1 MKKNFL
7 FSTLAA
13 CGLLFAACGQED
25 ILSDQEANKVVSIN
39 VAVPGATTRAMPDVA
54 DKTRRCIMQVVDAE
68 GVAIGGENMR
78 QTVAVTG
85 DNISF
90 TFAEPEGE
98 YKVVFWADYVG
109 NDINSDAIYNTE
121 KLPTI
126 SYKGNK
132 NNMFTAA
139 GDAFCGIV
147 EKGETSAT
155 LKRPFNKVNIGT
167 ENKEVFKEYTHI
179 AIGNV
184 SVPDA
189 YNILTKTCG
198 DTPKGVRLEK
208 TAMTD
213 AANGEWV
220 SLYVFAPVTSSS
232 VELDFPITL
241 SKGAETAEGDLTFN
255 AKATNMPSDA
265 NNLANMNINK
275 TPAKEITVK
284 VEIDSEFT
292 KPADPN
298 ALAIGDL
305 INAAGEKVTEA
316 TDAVAVVYALP
327 GEGITD
333 KSTYG
338 EGKTVKAYAIALNH
352 VGKGRKTAGDL
363 SSFQLAVT
371 AEEFSG
377 YAFTA
382 ALKEK
387 NITAEQSALL
397 GGFIANDG
405 VIELTGQNLSSWYIP
420 SKTQLE
426 IALAHDNATLKA
438 NLKAGHTTNYY
449 VASSSVVTG
458 KENTNTITAALY
470 NITDEKVQ
478 KYEAMGATASAHIFP
493 ALTIFE

>member
-13 CGLLFAACGQED
+13 CSLLFAACGQED
-25 ILSDQEANKVVSIN
+25 ILSDQESNKVVSIN
-39 VAVPGATTRAMPDVA
+39 VAVPGATTRAMPEVA
-54 DKTRRCIMQVVDAE
+54 DKTRRCIMQVVNAE
-68 GVAIGGENMR
+68 GIAIEGENMR

-90 TFAEPEGE
+90 TFAEPKEE
-98 YKVVFWADYVG
+98 YQVVFWADYVT
-109 NDINSDAIYNTE
+109 DLEKDLIYNTTN
-121 KLPTI
+121 LPAI
-126 SYKGNK
+126 SYAQNK

-139 GDAFCGIV
+139 GDAFCGV
-147 EKGETSAT
+147 VAKGETSAT
-155 LKRPFNKVNIGT
+155 LKRPFNKVNIRT
-167 ENKEVFKEYTHI
+167 ENMELVKDYTHI
-179 AIGNV
+179 TIGNV

-220 SLYVFAPVTSSS
+220 SLYVFAPVNTGAI
-232 VELDFPITL
+232 ELEFPITL
-241 SKGAETAEGDLTFN
+241 SKGEEATEEDIIFK
-255 AKATNMPSDA
+255 AKATNVPLDA

-275 TPAKEITVK
+275 IPAKEITVK
-284 VEIDSEFT
+284 VEIDSEFN
-292 KPADPN
+292 KPVDPN
-298 ALAIGDL
+298 ALAIGNL
-305 INAAGEKVTEA
+305 INAAGEKVTDA
-316 TDAVAVVYALP
+316 ADAVAVVYALP
-327 GEGITD
+327 EDGITD
-333 KSTYG
+333 NSNYG

-426 IALAHDNATLKA
+426 IALAHDNATLQA
-438 NLKAGHTTNYY
+438 NLKAGHTGNYY
-449 VASSSVVTG
+449 IASSSVVTG
-458 KENTNTITAALY
+458 KENTNTITGALY
-470 NITDEKVQ
+470 NITDGKVQ
-478 KYEAMGATASAHIFP
+478 KYEAMGANASAHIFP
-493 ALTIFE
+493 ALTIFN